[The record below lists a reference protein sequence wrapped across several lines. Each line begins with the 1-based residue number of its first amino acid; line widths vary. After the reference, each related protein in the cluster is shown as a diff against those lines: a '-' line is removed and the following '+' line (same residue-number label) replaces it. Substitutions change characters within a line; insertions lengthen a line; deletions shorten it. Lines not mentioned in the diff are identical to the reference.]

1 VADAAVAKTASTERL
16 ERLTEAYREIL
27 SRYAEIER
35 LSREEKRLLSERG
48 SIASVNEILLN
59 KREVLAE
66 IHAAE
71 DRVAS
76 ARSWWKRARNTLP
89 VAEGRELLA
98 ILDTISCTVERT
110 LALEVECRHL
120 LARTLAWGSP
130 AAATGAGAAPIA
142 RSAYAR
148 CCDPSS
154 CGGTS

>member
-1 VADAAVAKTASTERL
+1 MADAALAKTASTERL

-35 LSREEKRLLSERG
+35 LSREEKRVLGERG
-48 SIASVNEILLN
+48 PIASVNEILVS
-59 KREVLAE
+59 KRRILEE

-71 DRVAS
+71 DKVAS
-76 ARSWWKRARNTLP
+76 ARSWWKRVRKTLP

-98 ILDTISCTVERT
+98 ILDTVSSTVERT
-110 LALEVECRHL
+110 LALEAECRHL
-120 LARTLAWGSP
+120 LARTLAWGS
-130 AAATGAGAAPIA
+130 AAPTDGAGAAPIA

-148 CCDPSS
+148 CCDPAA